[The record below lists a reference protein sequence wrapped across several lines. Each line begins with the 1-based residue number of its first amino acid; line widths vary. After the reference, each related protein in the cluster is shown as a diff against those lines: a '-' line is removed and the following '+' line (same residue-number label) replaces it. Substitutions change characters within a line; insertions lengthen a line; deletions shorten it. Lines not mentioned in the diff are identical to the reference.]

1 MKDGWIS
8 QSVKGAF
15 CEMTKIIESV
25 GYFGGT
31 RFSQGQQLLGNHIS
45 NTTKALGQVTL
56 SEIANLCL
64 DVSEQCPLDKKYLQ
78 VNYLGEAWDGE
89 VEVQSWQIGE
99 GRNGE
104 VVLRQ
109 IM

>member
-15 CEMTKIIESV
+15 CEMTKVIESI

-31 RFSQGQQLLGNHIS
+31 RFLQGQQLLGNCIS
-45 NTTKALGQVTL
+45 NTTKAVSQVTI

-64 DVSEQCPLDKKYLQ
+64 DVAVQCPLDKKYLQ
-78 VNYLGEAWDGE
+78 VNYLGEA
-89 VEVQSWQIGE
+89 
-99 GRNGE
+99 
-104 VVLRQ
+104 
-109 IM
+109 